1 MIMENTG
8 FHKIRRLIDN
18 WCNISDLNHR
28 LLLSE
33 FEIRQHIVQ
42 KLTDAGAGAIIHRVS
57 L

>member
-1 MIMENTG
+1 MENTG

-33 FEIRQHIVQ
+33 FEIRRHIVQ